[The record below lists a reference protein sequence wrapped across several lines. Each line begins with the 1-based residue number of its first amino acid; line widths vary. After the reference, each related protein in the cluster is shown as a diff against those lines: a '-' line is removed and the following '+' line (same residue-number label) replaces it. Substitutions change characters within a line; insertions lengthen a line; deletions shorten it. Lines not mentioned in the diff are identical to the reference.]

1 MMQNCLKNS
10 KCIYNDSITISNF
23 ISELGYSSFTV
34 EIFNRNLLITL
45 LPSIFFIIQN
55 TIYS

>member
-1 MMQNCLKNS
+1 MMQNYLKNS
-10 KCIYNDSITISNF
+10 KCIYNDSIAISNF

-55 TIYS
+55 IIYS